1 MPQPGSLVTCGSPP
15 GQVKHIMNLYLE
27 KSFQLLK
34 GSDDRAIST
43 LKRIVESSDEEIQLS
58 FQTLRSSEK
67 LQVIGVLGLY
77 QHNFEEDGDVTSRL
91 FTIDIDPEYGFN
103 EAALQRHLYH
113 FLRLIKRRKKGIWFR
128 WVEPDGTEQKRYL
141 RLQ

>member
-1 MPQPGSLVTCGSPP
+1 M
-15 GQVKHIMNLYLE
+15 KLYLE
-27 KSFQLLK
+27 KEFNLKK
-34 GSDDRAIST
+34 GSDDRAIKN
-43 LKRIVESSDEEIQLS
+43 LNKLIESSDEDIQLAFKKLS
-58 FQTLRSSEK
+58 VSGK
-67 LQVIGVLGLY
+67 LQIIGVIGLY
-77 QHNFEEDGDVTSRL
+77 QHSFEEDGVTSRL
-91 FTIDIDPEYGFN
+91 FTLDVDPEYGFN

>member
-1 MPQPGSLVTCGSPP
+1 MYPSYIP
-15 GQVKHIMNLYLE
+15 GQVKYIMTLYLE
-27 KSFQLLK
+27 KEFKLEK
-34 GSDDRAIST
+34 GSDDRAINT
-43 LKRIVESSDEEIQLS
+43 LKKLIESSDEEIQLS
-58 FQTLRSSEK
+58 FKKLSSSGK
-67 LQVIGVLGLY
+67 LQIIGVLGLY
-77 QHNFEEDGDVTSRL
+77 QHTFSSNGISSRL

-113 FLRLIKRRKKGIWFR
+113 FLRLIKRRRKGIWFR

>member
-1 MPQPGSLVTCGSPP
+1 MT
-15 GQVKHIMNLYLE
+15 LYLE
-27 KSFQLLK
+27 KEFKLLK

-43 LKRIVESSDEEIQLS
+43 LKKLIDSSDEEIQLS
-58 FQTLRSSEK
+58 FQK
-67 LQVIGVLGLY
+67 LNSTGKIQIIGVLGLY
-77 QHNFEEDGDVTSRL
+77 QHRFEEDGVTSRL
-91 FTIDIDPEYGFN
+91 FTIDVDEEYGFN

-113 FLRLIKRRKKGIWFR
+113 VLRLIKRRRKGIWFR